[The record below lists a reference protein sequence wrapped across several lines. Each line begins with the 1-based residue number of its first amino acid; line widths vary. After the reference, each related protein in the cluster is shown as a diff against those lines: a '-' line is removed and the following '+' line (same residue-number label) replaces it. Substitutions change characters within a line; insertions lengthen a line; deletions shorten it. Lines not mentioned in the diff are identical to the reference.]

1 MMAAH
6 RLQILS
12 MKSSVSIA
20 SKTTQHRSLT
30 LRRSLWTALR
40 LLLSCAA
47 IAWVLHSIALGGIV
61 AALQSADPLLL
72 TLGVLMNVATRFPAA
87 ERTQVMNQGLGLS
100 VSRWQTIETLF
111 ISNFYAL
118 LSPGPLLAGVVTVY
132 RYRRFGASITGSVSS
147 LLASRAIE
155 CAAFV
160 IWGLGC
166 ALLDPPV
173 MAHLQSVRIR
183 PGLAAAAVILAS
195 IAIAAMVWVA
205 IRHRGRDAA
214 TSTVPRGI
222 LDKLAA
228 VYEQILAQGPAVALK
243 AALPA
248 SLQVLISGGAM
259 MVLSRALHT
268 DISWMAGVWMSSA
281 VYLAVLLP
289 ISIAGLGVRDVTLI
303 KSFAILGL
311 APRTAVALSVLLF
324 LDQFVSAMIGG
335 ALQIGSVLARQRPA
349 S

>member
-1 MMAAH
+1 MT
-6 RLQILS
+6 
-12 MKSSVSIA
+12 SSESIA
-20 SKTTQHRSLT
+20 INAP
-30 LRRSLWTALR
+30 LRRGTTWRRGMWTALR
-40 LLLSCAA
+40 LFLSCAA
-47 IAWVLHSIALGGIV
+47 VAWVLHSISLGGVIAALGN
-61 AALQSADPLLL
+61 ADPLLL

-87 ERTQVMNQGLGLS
+87 ERTQVMNRGLGLS

-155 CAAFV
+155 GAAFL

-166 ALLDPPV
+166 ALLDARV
-173 MAHLQSVRIR
+173 TAHLQSVRMR
-183 PGLAAAAVILAS
+183 PGLAGAAVILAS
-195 IAIAAMVWVA
+195 IGMAAIAIVGVM
-205 IRHRGRDAA
+205 IRHRSRDAA
-214 TSTVPRGI
+214 SSVSAPNM

-228 VYEQILAQGPAVALK
+228 VYGQILAQGPAVALK
-243 AALPA
+243 AAVPA
-248 SLQVLISGGAM
+248 SLQVVISGGAM
-259 MVLSRALHT
+259 MVLARSLHT
-268 DISWMAGVWMSSA
+268 DISWTTGVWMSSA

-289 ISIAGLGVRDVTLI
+289 ISIAGLGVREVTLI
-303 KSFAILGL
+303 KSFAMLGL
-311 APRTAVALSVLLF
+311 APRTAVALAVLLF

-335 ALQIGSVLARQRPA
+335 AMQIGSVLARRRPA

>member
-1 MMAAH
+1 
-6 RLQILS
+6 LS
-12 MKSSVSIA
+12 
-20 SKTTQHRSLT
+20 
-30 LRRSLWTALR
+30 
-40 LLLSCAA
+40 
-47 IAWVLHSIALGGIV
+47 
-61 AALQSADPLLL
+61 
-72 TLGVLMNVATRFPAA
+72 LGVLMNVATRFPAA

-118 LSPGPLLAGVVTVY
+118 LSPGPVLAGMVTVY
-132 RYRRFGASITGSVSS
+132 RYRRLGASITGSVSS
-147 LLASRAIE
+147 LLASRAVE
-155 CAAFV
+155 CAAFL

-173 MAHLQSVRIR
+173 IAHLQSLRVR
-183 PGLAAAAVILAS
+183 PGLAGAAVILAS
-195 IAIAAMVWVA
+195 IAIAATVCVA
-205 IRHRGRDAA
+205 VRHRSRDPARRA
-214 TSTVPRGI
+214 VPRGI

-228 VYEQILAQGPAVALK
+228 VYGQILAQGPAVALK
-243 AALPA
+243 AAVPA
-248 SLQVLISGGAM
+248 SLQVLISGAAM
-259 MVLSRALHT
+259 MVLARSLHT
-268 DISWMAGVWMSSA
+268 DITWSAGVWISSA

-311 APRTAVALSVLLF
+311 APGTAVALSVLLF

-335 ALQIGSVLARQRPA
+335 AMQIGSVLARQRPA

>member
-1 MMAAH
+1 MTPSESISSKAVRRDMA
-6 RLQILS
+6 
-12 MKSSVSIA
+12 
-20 SKTTQHRSLT
+20 
-30 LRRSLWTALR
+30 LRRFLWTALR

-87 ERTQVMNQGLGLS
+87 ERTLAMNQGLGLS

-118 LSPGPLLAGVVTVY
+118 LSPGPVLAGVVTVY

-160 IWGLGC
+160 IWGFAC
-166 ALLDPPV
+166 ALLDAPV
-173 MAHLQSVRIR
+173 MAHFQGMRIR
-183 PGLAAAAVILAS
+183 PELAGAVVILAS
-195 IAIAAMVWVA
+195 IAIGATLCVA
-205 IRHRGRDAA
+205 IRHRSRAVA
-214 TSTVPRGI
+214 TGAVPLGI
-222 LDKLAA
+222 MDKLAA
-228 VYEQILAQGPAVALK
+228 VYGQILAQGPAVALK

-248 SLQVLISGGAM
+248 SLQVLMSGGAM
-259 MVLSRALHT
+259 MVLAHALHS

-335 ALQIGSVLARQRPA
+335 ALQIGAVLARQRPA
-349 S
+349 A

>member
-1 MMAAH
+1 MT
-6 RLQILS
+6 
-12 MKSSVSIA
+12 SSESIA
-20 SKTTQHRSLT
+20 SKAPLPRCMT
-30 LRRSLWTALR
+30 LRRGMWTALR

-47 IAWVLHSIALGGIV
+47 VAWVLHSIALGGVI
-61 AALQSADPLLL
+61 AALENSDPLLL

-118 LSPGPLLAGVVTVY
+118 LSPGPLLAGAVTVY

-155 CAAFV
+155 CAAFL

-166 ALLDPPV
+166 ALLDARV
-173 MAHLQSVRIR
+173 MAHLQSVRMR
-183 PGLAAAAVILAS
+183 PALAGAAVILAS
-195 IAIAAMVWVA
+195 IGIAAIVSVM
-205 IRHRGRDAA
+205 IRYRSRDAA
-214 TSTVPRGI
+214 ASASAPTVPRSI

-228 VYEQILAQGPAVALK
+228 VCGQILAQGPAVALK
-243 AALPA
+243 AAVPA
-248 SLQVLISGGAM
+248 SLQVVISGGAM
-259 MVLSRALHT
+259 MVLARSLHT
-268 DISWMAGVWMSSA
+268 DISWPTGVWMASA
-281 VYLAVLLP
+281 VYFAVLLP
-289 ISIAGLGVRDVTLI
+289 ISIAGLGVREVTLI
-303 KSFAILGL
+303 KSFAMLGL

-335 ALQIGSVLARQRPA
+335 AMQIGSVLARQRPA

>member
-1 MMAAH
+1 MTA
-6 RLQILS
+6 S
-12 MKSSVSIA
+12 ESIA
-20 SKTTQHRSLT
+20 IKAPLRRGTT
-30 LRRSLWTALR
+30 LRRGLWTALR
-40 LLLSCAA
+40 LFLSCAA
-47 IAWVLHSIALGGIV
+47 VAWVLHSIELGGVIAALGN
-61 AALQSADPLLL
+61 ADPVLL

-87 ERTQVMNQGLGLS
+87 ERTQVMNRGLGLS

-118 LSPGPLLAGVVTVY
+118 LSPGPLLAGLVTVY

-155 CAAFV
+155 CAAFL

-166 ALLDPPV
+166 ALLDTRFT
-173 MAHLQSVRIR
+173 AHLHSVRMR
-183 PGLAAAAVILAS
+183 PGVVGAAVILAS
-195 IAIAAMVWVA
+195 IGIAAIASVM
-205 IRHRGRDAA
+205 IRHGSRDAA
-214 TSTVPRGI
+214 TGAVPGGI
-222 LDKLAA
+222 LDKLAV
-228 VYEQILAQGPAVALK
+228 VYGQILAQGPAVALK
-243 AALPA
+243 AAVPA
-248 SLQVLISGGAM
+248 SLQVVISGGAM
-259 MVLSRALHT
+259 MVLARSLHT
-268 DISWMAGVWMSSA
+268 DISWPTGVWMSSA

-289 ISIAGLGVRDVTLI
+289 ISIAGLGVREVTLI

-335 ALQIGSVLARQRPA
+335 AMQIGSVLARRSPA

>member
-1 MMAAH
+1 MP
-6 RLQILS
+6 S
-12 MKSSVSIA
+12 ESIA
-20 SKTTQHRSLT
+20 SRAT
-30 LRRSLWTALR
+30 LRRRMWTALR

-47 IAWVLHSIALGGIV
+47 VAWVLHSIALGGIV

-118 LSPGPLLAGVVTVY
+118 LSPGPVLAGMVTVY

-155 CAAFV
+155 CVAFL

-166 ALLDPPV
+166 ALFDPPV
-173 MAHLQSVRIR
+173 IAHLQSLRVR
-183 PGLAAAAVILAS
+183 PGLAGAAVILAS
-195 IAIAAMVWVA
+195 IAIAAMVCVA
-205 IRHRGRDAA
+205 VRHARRDAA
-214 TSTVPRGI
+214 ARAVPRGI

-228 VYEQILAQGPAVALK
+228 VYGQILAQGPAVALK
-243 AALPA
+243 AAVPA
-248 SLQVLISGGAM
+248 SLQVLISGAAM
-259 MVLSRALHT
+259 MVLARSLHT
-268 DISWMAGVWMSSA
+268 DISWSAGVWMSSA

-303 KSFAILGL
+303 KSFAMLGL
-311 APRTAVALSVLLF
+311 APGTAVALSVLLF

-335 ALQIGSVLARQRPA
+335 AMQIGAVLARQRPA
-349 S
+349 A